1 MNKDY
6 KKILELGYDI
16 NITIQR
22 GNLAYLYITEDGIR
36 TKIERVS
43 FSPNRKKSSYLYHR
57 ALKTNEYTHLGY
69 ALKQALKNIKNIKE
83 SKV

>member
-22 GNLAYLYITEDGIR
+22 GNLAYLYITKNGVR
-36 TKIERVS
+36 TLIERVS
-43 FSPNRKKSSYLYHR
+43 FSPNRKNSSYIYNR
-57 ALKTNEYTHLGY
+57 ANDVREHTNLGY
-69 ALKQALKNIKNIKE
+69 ALKQALKNIKE
-83 SKV
+83 SQ